1 MIGAMLIIP
10 FLVGLK
16 YLESVIAPLVLLCKF
31 KMRQAIEICIFA
43 SVPEIFLPLGKFNPN

>member
-31 KMRQAIEICIFA
+31 KMVSERFVC
-43 SVPEIFLPLGKFNPN
+43 